1 MSFVPLL
8 RKITVDIQKN
18 IVKPID
24 FKKTGDILK
33 ILQNDRIVIS
43 KELNK
48 QLDKN
53 INTLHFNKFGYSK
66 NIIYT
71 NDILTAFLVVWK
83 PYSATDIHG
92 HPKNG
97 CFVLKL
103 DGEWREDLYR
113 QDGFIDSR
121 RILGGDIS
129 YIDNSIGEHK
139 MTYLGYK
146 PGLSI
151 NIYSPT
157 CEIHEID

>member
-8 RKITVDIQKN
+8 RKLTVDIKQT
-18 IVKPID
+18 IVNPVD
-24 FKKTGDILK
+24 FKKMGDILK
-33 ILQNDRIVIS
+33 TLKNERIGII

-53 INTLHFNKFGYSK
+53 IHTLHFNNFGYSK

-83 PYSATDIHG
+83 PFSSTDRHG
-92 HPKNG
+92 HPQNG

-103 DGEWREDLYR
+103 DGKWREDLYR

-121 RILGGDIS
+121 RILEGDIS

-139 MTYLGYK
+139 MTYLGDK

-157 CEIHEID
+157 CEIPDIK